1 MKANWKND
9 GFHKYSDEYG
19 SVVPDCSE
27 RWTLQPAGGII
38 HQLRGGHLIRAKK
51 EGKKERKRGGEELR
65 GWRGEKQRYSTS
77 GGVGER
83 ERETFFEA
91 LMVP

>member
-51 EGKKERKRGGEELR
+51 EGKKREKERGRRAAWFGEERNNDIQLVEGLER
-65 GWRGEKQRYSTS
+65 GK
-77 GGVGER
+77 ER
-83 ERETFFEA
+83 HY
-91 LMVP
+91 LKH

>member
-65 GWRGEKQRYSTS
+65 GL
-77 GGVGER
+77 ER
-83 ERETFFEA
+83 RETTIFN
-91 LMVP
+91 